1 MEVDNLVKQDNG
13 HSALDGMIVDVKEG
27 FTLVTHSLFLCLL
40 YLLSS
45 CASYQAK
52 PLNTRP
58 ALLKA
63 APHLSVNAGQIP
75 LPGLEAH
82 PFNPDNGL
90 DMAEVAILAVMN
102 NPDLKVERDELSIAQ
117 AELMA
122 TEVLPNPQ
130 VTAGLD
136 HPTNGGLGIVNAFS
150 AGLSYDIGALLT
162 HNASVNSFRAN
173 SLKLNLTVLWKEWQ
187 VVQQARLLFISSIE
201 QQKMMQELK
210 IYHDLLDT
218 RYQRARQAL
227 QEGDLTID
235 TVSADL
241 TALQDANTS
250 INELERQ
257 MSKTHHD
264 LNTLLDLSPDIR
276 LNLVGNVDLPEPD
289 RTKIETDLAQLPSRR
304 PDLLALQAGY
314 KSQEERLRKAVLAQF
329 PGLTIGVIRARDTTG
344 IYTSG
349 IGISVSLPIFDR
361 NQGPIA
367 IEKATRKRLYD
378 EYQARLNKAYSEVKS
393 LVSQSNQVNHQYEE
407 VIAILPEMEGTAA
420 RAQAALDA
428 GNLDITT
435 YTNLQA
441 AALKKHLEAIALER
455 TLFGLRIALQTLLGA
470 DLPGQIVPATI
481 QLDERGK

>member
-1 MEVDNLVKQDNG
+1 
-13 HSALDGMIVDVKEG
+13 
-27 FTLVTHSLFLCLL
+27 
-40 YLLSS
+40 
-45 CASYQAK
+45 
-52 PLNTRP
+52 
-58 ALLKA
+58 
-63 APHLSVNAGQIP
+63 
-75 LPGLEAH
+75 
-82 PFNPDNGL
+82 
-90 DMAEVAILAVMN
+90 
-102 NPDLKVERDELSIAQ
+102 
-117 AELMA
+117 
-122 TEVLPNPQ
+122 
-130 VTAGLD
+130 
-136 HPTNGGLGIVNAFS
+136 
-150 AGLSYDIGALLT
+150 
-162 HNASVNSFRAN
+162 
-173 SLKLNLTVLWKEWQ
+173 
-187 VVQQARLLFISSIE
+187 
-201 QQKMMQELK
+201 
-210 IYHDLLDT
+210 
-218 RYQRARQAL
+218 
-227 QEGDLTID
+227 
-235 TVSADL
+235 
-241 TALQDANTS
+241 
-250 INELERQ
+250 
-257 MSKTHHD
+257 
-264 LNTLLDLSPDIR
+264 
-276 LNLVGNVDLPEPD
+276 
-289 RTKIETDLAQLPSRR
+289 LPSRR

-407 VIAILPEMEGTAA
+407 VIAILSEMEGTAA